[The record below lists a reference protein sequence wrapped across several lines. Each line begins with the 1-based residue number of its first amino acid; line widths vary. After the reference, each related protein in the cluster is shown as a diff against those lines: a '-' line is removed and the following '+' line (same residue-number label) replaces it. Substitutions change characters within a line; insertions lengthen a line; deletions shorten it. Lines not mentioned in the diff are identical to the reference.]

1 MKYRGHETFSIRKNW
16 LAKGIEAVQKN
27 PGIFTDKTFAP
38 MEELGIGRNMVVSLR
53 YWMKAVGLTK
63 EEKGKESKKTETSF
77 TPLGKIIYEHDKF
90 VEEAGTLWLLQ
101 NELAANRENATS
113 WYFFFNE
120 FNLDDKIFGLPV
132 NEDVIYYAIT
142 NELAN
147 KRVGTA
153 CTKTRAEVHGSN
165 AKPYKQKGTGNARRG
180 DKKSPIT
187 VGGGTIF
194 GPKPRDY
201 SYAIPKKEKRLA
213 MKSIL
218 SLQAQADRLTVVE
231 DFTIE
236 SGKTKDLVKILKN
249 FVKDE
254 RTVILLKDDDA
265 KIKQAGRNLPNVY
278 FLSYNRLRAHDLF
291 YGRKIIMLEGAAKN
305 LSDFYAEDK
314 EAK

>member
-1 MKYRGHETFSIRKNW
+1 MEKKVYSI
-16 LAKGIEAVQKN
+16 
-27 PGIFTDKTFAP
+27 D
-38 MEELGIGRNMVVSLR
+38 
-53 YWMKAVGLTK
+53 
-63 EEKGKESKKTETSF
+63 GKELRT
-77 TPLGKIIYEHDKF
+77 I
-90 VEEAGTLWLLQ
+90 
-101 NELAANRENATS
+101 
-113 WYFFFNE
+113 
-120 FNLDDKIFGLPV
+120 NLDDKIFGLPI

-180 DKKSPIT
+180 DKKSPLC

-201 SYAIPKKEKRLA
+201 SYAIPKKAKRLA

-218 SLQAQADRLTVVE
+218 SLQAQSDRLTVVE
-231 DFTIE
+231 DFTVE
-236 SGKTKDLVKILKN
+236 SGKTKDLVKILNN
-249 FVKDE
+249 FTKGE
-254 RTVILLKDDDA
+254 RTVILLKDDDSM
-265 KIKQAGRNLPNVY
+265 IKRAGKNLPNVY

-291 YGRKIIMLEGAAKN
+291 YGRKVIMLETAAKN
-305 LSDFYAEDK
+305 LSDFYADEK